1 MITISLCMIVK
12 NEEDVLARCL
22 DSVQKLADEMIIVD
36 TGSEDATQE
45 IARRYTDQVY
55 QFEWIDDFA
64 AARNFSFSKATKDYI
79 LWLDADDI
87 LLPDDQKAFQQLKQ
101 ELDPQTDLVMMRY
114 QVAFDQQG
122 NPTFSYER
130 ERLIRRE
137 KGYRW
142 VGAIHEAI
150 TPSGRLLHSPI
161 TITHKKLHPSDPD
174 RNLRIFERLL
184 ARGETLEP
192 RQQFYYARELSAHKR
207 YDEAAKQFTRFLN
220 DGQGWIENNISAC
233 LDLSECLIQLGQPE
247 QAAQALLRSLVYDRP
262 RAEICCALGG
272 YFLGRQRYQQAI
284 YWYQQ
289 ARRCTPNAQSGGFV
303 SPDCYGFIPEMQ
315 LCVCYDRLGD
325 HETAARYHRKA
336 KRRKPEDASVRHNE
350 QYFRS
355 LGRLTPL

>member
-1 MITISLCMIVK
+1 MRRLHHP
-12 NEEDVLARCL
+12 
-22 DSVQKLADEMIIVD
+22 ADC
-36 TGSEDATQE
+36 S
-45 IARRYTDQVY
+45 IAR
-55 QFEWIDDFA
+55 
-64 AARNFSFSKATKDYI
+64 
-79 LWLDADDI
+79 
-87 LLPDDQKAFQQLKQ
+87 
-101 ELDPQTDLVMMRY
+101 
-114 QVAFDQQG
+114 
-122 NPTFSYER
+122 
-130 ERLIRRE
+130 
-137 KGYRW
+137 
-142 VGAIHEAI
+142 
-150 TPSGRLLHSPI
+150 
-161 TITHKKLHPSDPD
+161 
-174 RNLRIFERLL
+174 
-184 ARGETLEP
+184 
-192 RQQFYYARELSAHKR
+192 LSAHKR